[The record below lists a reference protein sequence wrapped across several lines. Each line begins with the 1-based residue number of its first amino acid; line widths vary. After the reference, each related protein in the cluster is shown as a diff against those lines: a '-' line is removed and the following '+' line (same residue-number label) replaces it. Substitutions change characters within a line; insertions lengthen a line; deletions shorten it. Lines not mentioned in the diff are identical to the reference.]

1 MSVMTPGRDAGQ
13 RSGARHFIYKTGL
26 CEGTHVMTV
35 EGHLPVEYL
44 ATGDRVVTRAG
55 SSIIRHISTRRL
67 KDCPILVKRG
77 TFGPGKPMQDTYLA
91 PDQNVHL
98 RAWRSR
104 TYYGSDQIAVPVS
117 RLTDG
122 DNILWGEH
130 PGELNV
136 YELEL
141 EGTEVIYAE
150 GLEVM
155 SAALPENV
163 IRFVAA

>member
-1 MSVMTPGRDAGQ
+1 MSVMTKGRNVGQ
-13 RSGARHFIYKTGL
+13 TPGARRFIYKTGL

-35 EGHLPVEYL
+35 EGNLPVEYL
-44 ATGDRVVTRAG
+44 TTDDKVVTRTG
-55 SSIIRHISTRRL
+55 SRSIRHIAVRPL

-77 TFGPGKPMQDTYLA
+77 ALGNGRPMRDLYLA

-98 RAWRSR
+98 RDWRGR
-104 TYYGSDQIAVPVS
+104 AYYGSDQIAVPVS
-117 RLTDG
+117 RLADG
-122 DNILWGEH
+122 QLIEWGEH
-130 PGELNV
+130 PGRLNI

-141 EGTEVIYAE
+141 DDTEVIYAE

-163 IRFVAA
+163 VRFVAA